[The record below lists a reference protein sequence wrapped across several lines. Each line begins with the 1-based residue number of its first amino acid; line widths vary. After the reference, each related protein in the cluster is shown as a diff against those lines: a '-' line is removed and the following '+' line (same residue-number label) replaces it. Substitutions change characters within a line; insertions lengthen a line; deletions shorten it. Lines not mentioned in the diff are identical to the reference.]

1 MSKTFS
7 EAWYCFKNYNCSI
20 TVKDRVKGKRHIKC
34 KGWDQLKKKYFTSPK
49 NQTKMKHPVLTCK
62 KVKGKNVGF
71 ISKVGKSFQK
81 KLTKEDKIKI
91 YLKCIQEHN
100 KFFIYIFTF

>member
-1 MSKTFS
+1 
-7 EAWYCFKNYNCSI
+7 
-20 TVKDRVKGKRHIKC
+20 
-34 KGWDQLKKKYFTSPK
+34 
-49 NQTKMKHPVLTCK
+49 MKHPVLTCK